1 MVSHELRTPLTSIRG
16 SLGLMAGGVLGA
28 LPEKAQHMME
38 IAANNTDRLVRLI
51 NDILDIERMESGK
64 VIMEKQECDAA
75 DLVDQ
80 AIEIMQ
86 GMADKAEVSLSVSCQ
101 PAQTWADSDRIIQVL
116 TNLISNAIK
125 FSTQGSTV
133 SIFTETQNNNILF
146 KVEDQ
151 GRGIP
156 ADKLESVFGRF
167 QQVDAS
173 DAREKG
179 GTGLGLA
186 ICKKIIEQHDGK
198 IWVESTHGEGS
209 VFYFSMPIINIR
221 QSDIPAITSE
231 RPSILV
237 CDDDVLTLEIV
248 EKLIDNSGFDMVP
261 VTSGREAIQIAAT
274 RQPDVILLNVIM
286 PDMGSLEIVTALKE
300 RADTKD
306 IPIIILSALSPEQ
319 GGGFPQES
327 SEWVQ
332 KPLDTQSLFSAL
344 ERVIGRDNR
353 SPRIMVV
360 EDDNDMA
367 EILITMLNRHNI
379 ETFHARTGKQAI
391 EFSQTVMPDLLVLD
405 LALPEADGFEVVEWL
420 RKHDRLRKMPLV
432 VYTAKDLDSSDR
444 ERLKLGQTYFFTK
457 GRISPEDFESRVI
470 GLINRVIP
478 HIPHKEGVT
487 ANDS

>member
-1 MVSHELRTPLTSIRG
+1 MLSLAGVVLLFFNESVLKQISIFLVAFSAGALMGAAFLHLLPEAIAEGLVDGMFIYPLFGFVGFFLLEKILHWHHTHRDDAEHAP
-16 SLGLMAGGVLGA
+16 LGVLSLVGDGMHNF
-28 LPEKAQHMME
+28 LDG
-38 IAANNTDRLVRLI
+38 IILAA
-51 NDILDIERMESGK
+51 
-64 VIMEKQECDAA
+64 AF
-75 DLVDQ
+75 LVD
-80 AIEIMQ
+80 
-86 GMADKAEVSLSVSCQ
+86 
-101 PAQTWADSDRIIQVL
+101 
-116 TNLISNAIK
+116 IK
-125 FSTQGSTV
+125 
-133 SIFTETQNNNILF
+133 
-146 KVEDQ
+146 
-151 GRGIP
+151 
-156 ADKLESVFGRF
+156 
-167 QQVDAS
+167 
-173 DAREKG
+173 
-179 GTGLGLA
+179 LG
-186 ICKKIIEQHDGK
+186 
-198 IWVESTHGEGS
+198 V
-209 VFYFSMPIINIR
+209 
-221 QSDIPAITSE
+221 
-231 RPSILV
+231 
-237 CDDDVLTLEIV
+237 
-248 EKLIDNSGFDMVP
+248 
-261 VTSGREAIQIAAT
+261 AAT
-274 RQPDVILLNVIM
+274 AAVALH
-286 PDMGSLEIVTALKE
+286 EI
-300 RADTKD
+300 
-306 IPIIILSALSPEQ
+306 
-319 GGGFPQES
+319 PQEI